1 MDIPDTLIDLQR
13 AADAEWAHLAELTDN
28 DERGQQ
34 GRAWYDA
41 GARAQAAVTEWARE
55 AARQSAPHPWGC
67 SYRGHPEGDHL
78 SVGPAPA
85 GMLPPTGW

>member
-1 MDIPDTLIDLQR
+1 VDIPDTLIDLQR
-13 AADAEWAHLAELTDN
+13 AADAEWARLAELTDN

-55 AARQSAPHPWGC
+55 AARQSAPHPRGC
-67 SYRGHPEGDHL
+67 S
-78 SVGPAPA
+78 
-85 GMLPPTGW
+85 

>member
-13 AADAEWAHLAELTDN
+13 AADAEWARLAELTDN

-55 AARQSAPHPWGC
+55 AAPA
-67 SYRGHPEGDHL
+67 
-78 SVGPAPA
+78 VGPAPV
-85 GMLPPTGW
+85 GMFLTPS